1 MKVNDIINE
10 GPLDWAKRIGA
21 GIQGAV
27 KGAQASQAQREAGAQ
42 YKDVSNRVFK
52 KWNEHLAAA
61 RGTKPQMTTQEVN
74 QLLTTWAD
82 QEFNDKVPPGKS
94 AIPAPAMVSI
104 NDAKKAF
111 DYLNSRVMEYFG
123 SSNITPTTTA
133 NQSQLRKT
141 FAAPKADADIDDGKG
156 NIYGYDIDTKTWY
169 DEDDAKPITNPTD
182 IQALNARYY
191 QLKQAALAGQGADP
205 DVQRTGDLPGMG
217 PQQFDL
223 NPDVIGGNIRYPT
236 FGGNKPPTMNEG
248 RVLKEG
254 GNAIKSSTPVKKEDV
269 AGVVELTKKSLPSE
283 LLSGIQTDIGS
294 AGYKIE
300 SGDID
305 VMIEAEDLVRLFKTQ
320 SSKDPAKDA
329 KILLKKHFEQQGI
342 EAVVNG
348 RNVSIGVEYTEQSTG
363 QKRVAQVDVMAI
375 HEAKLVAPWHQHGQ
389 RGMYNDPDFKGS
401 ELFMLISSIA
411 KHMNLKFDA
420 FGARLVN
427 RDTGDVVAR
436 TRKQVAK
443 VLLGP
448 KAKESDL
455 NSVKD
460 ALKALEKDPDREGKL
475 AQARQDAAKGLMRL
489 PETAQPGTA
498 AWFRQMSEVV
508 K

>member
-10 GPLDWAKRIGA
+10 GPMDWAKRIGD
-21 GIQGAV
+21 GIQGWN
-27 KGAQASQAQREAGAQ
+27 KGRQASQAQREAGAQ
-42 YKDVSNRVFK
+42 YKGVSDRVFK

-94 AIPAPAMVSI
+94 AIPAPALVSI

-111 DYLNSRVMEYFG
+111 DYLNSRVMEYF
-123 SSNITPTTTA
+123 STA
-133 NQSQLRKT
+133 S
-141 FAAPKADADIDDGKG
+141 AAPADNPSQIPKDYAAPMNDADVEIRGHKF
-156 NIYGYDIDTKTWY
+156 GYDIDTKTWFN
-169 DEDDAKPITNPTD
+169 DTKGEPVTNATD
-182 IQALNARYY
+182 IQALNALYY
-191 QLKQAALAGQGADP
+191 QLKQAAAAGQGKDP

-254 GNAIKSSTPVKKEDV
+254 GNAIKRATPVKQEDV

-305 VMIEAEDLVRLFKTQ
+305 VMIEAEDLVKLFKTQ

-329 KILLKKHFEQQGI
+329 KVLLKKHFEQQGI

-363 QKRVAQVDVMAI
+363 QKRIAQVDVMAI
-375 HEAKLVAPWHQHGQ
+375 HEAKLVAPWHQHGL
-389 RGMYNDPDFKGS
+389 RGMYSDPDFKGS

>member
-1 MKVNDIINE
+1 
-10 GPLDWAKRIGA
+10 
-21 GIQGAV
+21 
-27 KGAQASQAQREAGAQ
+27 
-42 YKDVSNRVFK
+42 
-52 KWNEHLAAA
+52 
-61 RGTKPQMTTQEVN
+61 MTVQEVN

-82 QEFNDKVPPGKS
+82 QEFNDKVSPGKS
-94 AIPAPAMVSI
+94 SIPAPALVSI
-104 NDAKKAF
+104 NDAKRIF
-111 DYLNSRVMEYFG
+111 DYLNSRVMEYF
-123 SSNITPTTTA
+123 SSSGPEPAPAA
-133 NQSQLRKT
+133 NPSQLPKDY
-141 FAAPKADADIDDGKG
+141 AAPITDADVDIRGHKF
-156 NIYGYDIDTKTWY
+156 GYDIDTKTWF
-169 DEDDAKPITNPTD
+169 DETKGEPVTNATD
-182 IQALNARYY
+182 IQALNALYY
-191 QLKQAALAGQGADP
+191 NAKQAALAGRGPDP
-205 DVQRTGDLPGMG
+205 DAPKEYQ
-217 PQQFDL
+217 L
-223 NPDVIGGNIRYPT
+223 NPNVIGGNVIRYPPP
-236 FGGNKPPTMNEG
+236 GGPRPPVTEG

-254 GNAIKSSTPVKKEDV
+254 GNAIKTSTPVKKEDV

-283 LLSGIQTDIGS
+283 LLTGMQTDIGS

-329 KILLKKHFEQQGI
+329 KALLKRHFEQQGI

-363 QKRVAQVDVMAI
+363 QKRIAQVDVMAI

-389 RGMYNDPDFKGS
+389 RGMYDDPDFKGS

-420 FGARLVN
+420 FGARLVH

>member
-1 MKVNDIINE
+1 
-10 GPLDWAKRIGA
+10 
-21 GIQGAV
+21 
-27 KGAQASQAQREAGAQ
+27 
-42 YKDVSNRVFK
+42 
-52 KWNEHLAAA
+52 
-61 RGTKPQMTTQEVN
+61 
-74 QLLTTWAD
+74 
-82 QEFNDKVPPGKS
+82 
-94 AIPAPAMVSI
+94 
-104 NDAKKAF
+104 
-111 DYLNSRVMEYFG
+111 
-123 SSNITPTTTA
+123 
-133 NQSQLRKT
+133 
-141 FAAPKADADIDDGKG
+141 
-156 NIYGYDIDTKTWY
+156 
-169 DEDDAKPITNPTD
+169 
-182 IQALNARYY
+182 
-191 QLKQAALAGQGADP
+191 
-205 DVQRTGDLPGMG
+205 
-217 PQQFDL
+217 
-223 NPDVIGGNIRYPT
+223 
-236 FGGNKPPTMNEG
+236 MNEG

-254 GNAIKSSTPVKKEDV
+254 GNAIKRATPVKKEDV

-305 VMIEAEDLVRLFKTQ
+305 VMIEAEDLVKLFKTQ

-329 KILLKKHFEQQGI
+329 KTLLKKHFEQQGI

-363 QKRVAQVDVMAI
+363 QKRIAQVDVMAI
-375 HEAKLVAPWHQHGQ
+375 HEAKLVAPWHQHGL
-389 RGMYNDPDFKGS
+389 RGMYSDPDFKGS

-460 ALKALEKDPDREGKL
+460 ALKALETDPDREGKL

>member
-10 GPLDWAKRIGA
+10 GPLDFAKRLGA

-27 KGAQASQAQREAGAQ
+27 KGVQANRAQTAALGQ
-42 YKDVSNRVFK
+42 YKEISNKVFE

-61 RGTKPQMTTQEVN
+61 RARKPQMTPQEVN
-74 QLLTTWAD
+74 RLLVTWAD
-82 QEFNDKVPPGKS
+82 QEFNDKVSPGQS
-94 AIPAPAMVSI
+94 STPAPTLVSV

-111 DYLNSRVMEYFG
+111 DYLNDRVMEYFG
-123 SSNITPTTTA
+123 SKDITPASVA
-133 NQSQLRKT
+133 NQSQLQKG
-141 FAAPKADADIDDGKG
+141 FAAPKADADVEIKG
-156 NIYGYDIDTKTWY
+156 NLYGYDIDTKTWY
-169 DEDDAKPITNPTD
+169 DEENNSAPITNPTD

-191 QLKQAALAGQGADP
+191 ELKQAALTGQGKDP

-217 PQQFDL
+217 PQQYHL
-223 NPDVIGGNIRYPT
+223 NPNVVGGNISYPP
-236 FGGNKPPTMNEG
+236 FGGKPSTMNES
-248 RVLKEG
+248 RLLKEG

-269 AGVVELTKKSLPSE
+269 AGVVELAKKSLPSE
-283 LLSGIQTDIGS
+283 LLNGIQTDIGS

-305 VMIEAEDLVRLFKTQ
+305 IMVEAEDVVKLFKTQ
-320 SSKDPAKDA
+320 SSKDPVKDA
-329 KILLKKHFEQQGI
+329 KTMLKRHFEQQSI

-363 QKRVAQVDVMAI
+363 QKRVGQVDVMVI

-389 RGMYNDPDFKGS
+389 RGMYDDPNFKGS

-411 KHMNLKFDA
+411 KHLNLKFDA
-420 FGARLVN
+420 FGARLIH
-427 RDTGDVVAR
+427 RDTGDVVGR

-443 VLLGP
+443 ILLGP

-455 NSVKD
+455 NSVNT

-489 PETAQPGTA
+489 PETVQPGTA